1 MKLLEICRKSD
12 IKCPKHLENL
22 EVDGISSR
30 SREIKENYVFVC
42 LNGTKAD
49 GHNYIDAAVLNGA
62 CAVVIENENF
72 LCENAILVDST
83 RVALAK
89 MMNAFCDE
97 PTKDLR
103 FIGVTGTNG
112 KTSVAAMLKNIFDE
126 IKHPSEVIGTLN
138 CSSFRNVPSDSTA
151 NFTTPDPEEL
161 FPLLR
166 RMRDGGVKTVIMEAS
181 SHALKL
187 QKLAP
192 INFEIGIFTNLSEDH
207 LDFHTC
213 MEDYFNSKLHLFEKC
228 KLGIINIDDEYGKRI
243 NSLASCEIKTC
254 SMEQDADY
262 FAKKIEFLGEVGTRY
277 EIQYQDELFENFCKV
292 PGHFMIMN
300 SMQACACA
308 LELKIDKNYIKNAF
322 ENFYGVKGRLEKSE
336 IFEGWGFAVFIDYAH
351 TPDALF
357 KVLNTVNSFK
367 ESNQR
372 TVLVFG
378 CGGDRERQKR
388 SKMGEI
394 ATDNAD
400 LVIITSDN
408 PRSEKPNL
416 IINDILSGIVDKRN
430 FLVIP
435 DRKMAIEY
443 VIATARKG
451 DIIILAGKGHENY
464 EINALGKI
472 HFDEREILRELYK
485 KYYEK
490 EK

>member
-1 MKLLEICRKSD
+1 MKLLEICEKAE

-22 EVDGISSR
+22 EIEGISSR
-30 SREIKENYVFVC
+30 SYEIKKNYVFVC
-42 LNGTKAD
+42 LNGTRVD
-49 GHNYIDAAVLNGA
+49 GHSYIDAAILNGA
-62 CAVVIENENF
+62 VAVVIENENF
-72 LCENAILVDST
+72 LCENTILVDST

-89 MMNAFCDE
+89 MMNAFCLE

-112 KTSVAAMLKNIFDE
+112 KTSVTVMLKNIFDE

-138 CSSFRNVPSDSTA
+138 CSSFSKVNYDSTA

-161 FPLLR
+161 YPLLR

-192 INFEIGIFTNLSEDH
+192 IDFEIGIFTNLTEDH

-213 MEDYFNSKLHLFEKC
+213 MEDYFNSKLCLFDKC
-228 KLGIINIDDEYGKRI
+228 KVGIINVDDEYGKRI
-243 NSLASCEIKTC
+243 ANLAPCEIKTC
-254 SMEQDADY
+254 SMEQDAD
-262 FAKKIEFLGEVGTRY
+262 FIATETESFGESGTRCK
-277 EIQYQDELFENFCKV
+277 IKTQSDVFETFCNV
-292 PGHFMIMN
+292 PGHFSVMN

-308 LELKIDKNYIKNAF
+308 LELKIDENDIRNAF
-322 ENFYGVKGRLEKSE
+322 KNFCGVKGRLEKCVL
-336 IFEGWGFAVFIDYAH
+336 FEGRGFAAFIDYAH
-351 TPDALF
+351 TPDALL
-357 KVLNTVNSFK
+357 KLLNTVNSFK
-367 ESNQR
+367 KAEQR

-388 SKMGEI
+388 SVMGKI
-394 ATDNAD
+394 ATENAD
-400 LVIITSDN
+400 FVIITSDN
-408 PRSEKPNL
+408 PRSENPNL
-416 IINDILSGIVDKRN
+416 IINDILSGIINERN
-430 FLVIP
+430 FAVIP
-435 DRKMAIEY
+435 DRKNAIEY
-443 VIATARKG
+443 AIATARVG

-472 HFDEREILRELYK
+472 HFDEREILQEMYK

>member
-1 MKLLEICRKSD
+1 MKLLEICKKAG
-12 IKCPKHLENL
+12 IKCPNHLENI
-22 EVDGISSR
+22 EVEGISSR
-30 SREIKENYVFVC
+30 SNEIKENYVFVC
-42 LNGTKAD
+42 LEGTKLD
-49 GHNYIDAAVLNGA
+49 GHNYIDAAILNGA
-62 CAVVIENENF
+62 SAIVIENENF

-89 MMNAFCDE
+89 MMNAFCLE

-103 FIGVTGTNG
+103 FIGITGTNG

-126 IKHPSEVIGTLN
+126 INYPSEVIGTLN
-138 CSSFRNVPSDSTA
+138 CSSFSQVNYDSTA

-166 RMRDGGVKTVIMEAS
+166 RMRDGGVKIVIMEAS

-192 INFEIGIFTNLSEDH
+192 IDFEIGIFTNLTEDH
-207 LDFHTC
+207 LDFHFD
-213 MEDYFNSKLHLFEKC
+213 MEDYFNSKLHLFDKC
-228 KLGIINIDDEYGKRI
+228 KIGIINIDDDYGKRI
-243 NSLASCEIKTC
+243 LSLAPCQVKTC
-254 SMEQDADY
+254 SIKQNADY
-262 FAKKIEFLGEVGTRY
+262 FVKDIENFGEVGTRY
-277 EIQYQDELFENFCKV
+277 EIQTNNGLFENVCNI

-308 LELKIDKNYIKNAF
+308 LELKIDENDIRNAF
-322 ENFYGVKGRLEKSE
+322 KSFCGVKGRLEKCE

-351 TPDALF
+351 TPDALL
-357 KVLNTVNSFK
+357 KVLSTINSFK
-367 ESNQR
+367 KSGQR

-388 SKMGEI
+388 SVMGKI

-408 PRSEKPNL
+408 PRNEKPNL
-416 IINDILSGIVDKRN
+416 IINDILSEIVDMDN
-430 FLVIP
+430 FAVIP
-435 DRKMAIEY
+435 DRKKAIEY
-443 VIATARKG
+443 AIATAKVG
-451 DIIILAGKGHENY
+451 DIILLAGKGHENY
-464 EINALGKI
+464 EINAHGRF
-472 HFDEREILRELYK
+472 HFDEREILRQMYK